1 MLKQKSLRTFGKIAK
16 IIFKERMPKFLY
28 RTKVN
33 NVSWKCIPYIYYSL
47 AEKVGCSS
55 GCKMWFVQFIEMATG
70 EGAMS
75 KKELVYTNVYNV
87 KNYSIAPHE
96 VNH

>member
-1 MLKQKSLRTFGKIAK
+1 
-16 IIFKERMPKFLY
+16 
-28 RTKVN
+28 
-33 NVSWKCIPYIYYSL
+33 
-47 AEKVGCSS
+47 
-55 GCKMWFVQFIEMATG
+55 MWFVQFIGIATG

-96 VNH
+96 VNHYTPHF